1 MIFRSGSRWGAVIAL
16 SLVLVMLPDIGGCQD
31 PPPQEAPAFAISEDI
46 EEAIASEAS
55 RLTEDFRQEVR
66 SLFHRRPL
74 GWDGQT
80 LVLIYRWLLD
90 SPRHLRTLIAVTLVH
105 SRMLGLAGSLVM
117 IIFLGAVLYSLM
129 GQRRVIKKIA
139 AMMDPLKAVLPER
152 VYPFVL
158 AAIRVIVSALIPL
171 LLLAAFSLVSAM
183 TRYQAP
189 WFTILGHLLVIW
201 TAGSLI
207 LRLLREALVGQ
218 LFKATQVHGKA
229 VYRLAR
235 LALVYAMV
243 GIALVWCAEGLQLR
257 QDVLELFQFV
267 ISVSIVIVLFL
278 LHLKKRALL
287 SFLPNLP
294 YSGYQTFLRLLN
306 RFYFPLIFVSLS
318 AALLW
323 CIGYRELG
331 RVILVKIAF
340 SGLVYLAIMMGYHL
354 ISSYLNEWQ
363 QKLTPQDEAAHSL
376 IRSMRSLVF
385 YAMGIATVFVVL
397 NLVGL
402 LSVIQRI
409 LSFPVFSVG
418 VTFVT
423 LWTLVTAG
431 LVLMAFVIASRLI
444 EAYLDYKI
452 YPRLG
457 IDQGLGYMLNT
468 LIKYAALGVGL
479 LISLNVVGIDL
490 RFLLV
495 FAGALGIGIG
505 LGLQDLAGNIISG
518 FTIIFGGKIRKGDW
532 IETGGT
538 IGEVTDIF
546 LRATKIR
553 TRDNV
558 EYLVPNSAI
567 ISNTIVNYS
576 LSSPMI
582 RIELSVGVSYDANPR
597 DVERIMV
604 DVAKKDPLVA
614 GYQAPEARFVG
625 YGDNSINFEL
635 LFWIDVRTTARR
647 RVRSSLYF
655 AIFDALKAE
664 GIEIPFPQR
673 DIHIRTGGTAD
684 PDSKAS
690 PLNAGQGALLSDP
703 K

>member
-1 MIFRSGSRWGAVIAL
+1 V
-16 SLVLVMLPDIGGCQD
+16 
-31 PPPQEAPAFAISEDI
+31 
-46 EEAIASEAS
+46 
-55 RLTEDFRQEVR
+55 DFP
-66 SLFHRRPL
+66 S
-74 GWDGQT
+74 
-80 LVLIYRWLLD
+80 
-90 SPRHLRTLIAVTLVH
+90 HLRTLITVILEH
-105 SRMLGLAGSLVM
+105 SRVLGLAGSLVM
-117 IIFLGAVLYSLM
+117 VIFLAAVLYSLI
-129 GQRRVIKKIA
+129 GQRRVIKRITVL
-139 AMMDPLKAVLPER
+139 MDPLKSSMPDRA
-152 VYPFVL
+152 YPLVL
-158 AAIRVIVSALIPL
+158 AAIRIIVSAIIPL

-207 LRLLREALVGQ
+207 LRLLREFLAGQ
-218 LFKATQVHGKA
+218 LFEATRDHGKA

-257 QDVLELFQFV
+257 QDVLEFFKFV

-278 LHLKKRALL
+278 LHLKKTALL

-294 YSGYQTFLRLLN
+294 YPGYQTFLRLLN
-306 RFYFPLIFVSLS
+306 RFYFPLILISLT

-340 SGLVYLAIMMGYHL
+340 SGLVYLAIMMGYHTV
-354 ISSYLNEWQ
+354 SSYLNEWQ
-363 QKLTPQDEAAHSL
+363 RQLSPRDEAAHSL
-376 IRSMRSLVF
+376 VRSMRSLVY

-402 LSVIQRI
+402 LSVIQRF

-418 VTFVT
+418 GTLVT

-431 LVLMAFVIASRLI
+431 LVLTAFVIGSRLI

-505 LGLQDLAGNIISG
+505 LGLQDLAGNVISG

-558 EYLVPNSAI
+558 EYLVPNSTI
-567 ISNTIVNYS
+567 ISNTIINYS

-582 RIELSVGVSYDANPR
+582 RIELPVGVSYDANPR
-597 DVERIMV
+597 EVERIMV
-604 DVAKKDPLVA
+604 DVANKDPLVA
-614 GYQAPEARFVG
+614 GYRGPEVRFVA

-647 RVRSSLYF
+647 LVRSSLYF

-673 DIHIRTGGTAD
+673 DIHIRSAGTVN
-684 PDSKAS
+684 PESKTS
-690 PLNAGQGALLSDP
+690 PLNVERGALLSDP
-703 K
+703 